1 MSGACES
8 PPRLSAIRQLASVT
22 TVFRDPRC
30 DSGAMGMGAVL
41 QAMTRFRLGHWLPVA
56 IVAAAAV
63 LAFLAALNFSL
74 TLPVEVE

>member
-1 MSGACES
+1 
-8 PPRLSAIRQLASVT
+8 
-22 TVFRDPRC
+22 
-30 DSGAMGMGAVL
+30 MGAVL